1 MNVNEPKKLKVIEG
15 GREGRRLRIGI
26 VVSRFNGEVTQ
37 QLLSGAVDALRE
49 NGVKDQDIEIARV
62 PGAFEIPLVTQRMAK
77 TGHFQGVIALGAVIR
92 GETPHFEYICTSV
105 SAGLS
110 RVALETGIP
119 IGFGVLTTDTIQ
131 QAMDRASTAKY
142 NRGAQ
147 AALTVL
153 EMVNLLPNLK

>member
-1 MNVNEPKKLKVIEG
+1 MNVNESRSPKMIEG
-15 GREGRRLRIGI
+15 GYESRRLHIGI
-26 VVSRFNGEVTQ
+26 VVSRFNTEVTQ
-37 QLLSGAVDALRE
+37 QLLSGALDALRSK
-49 NGVKDQDIEIARV
+49 GVRDQDIEVAKV

-77 TGHFQGVIALGAVIR
+77 TGHFQGVIALGAVIQ
-92 GETPHFEYICTSV
+92 GETPHFEYISTSV
-105 SAGLS
+105 TAGLS

-119 IGFGVLTTDTIQ
+119 VGFGVLTTDTVQ

-153 EMVNLLPNLK
+153 EMANLLAELK